1 LQLSALVNYSAAMK
15 IFGNKLLTEG
25 RQTEGVILDVEPTS
39 SAPRIKSHV
48 VVGFL
53 PDGGEQV
60 EFRQT
65 ISTAVNM
72 PEANLL
78 ARLNPDTVPI
88 GVAQGMKVPVRYSA
102 ENPSHVVVDEPEL
115 QRRAIEAHQRNKEH
129 LRHEAEEQLRR
140 SH

>member
-1 LQLSALVNYSAAMK
+1 MQ
-15 IFGNKLLTEG
+15 IRGHRLLTEG
-25 RQTEGVILDVEPTS
+25 RQAEGVILEQGAASGNPEI
-39 SAPRIKSHV
+39 RSHV

-72 PEANLL
+72 PKANLL
-78 ARLNPDTVPI
+78 ARLNPNTVWINVFP
-88 GVAQGMKVPVRYSA
+88 GTKVPVRYSA
-102 ENPSHVVVDEPEL
+102 ENPSHAVVDEPEL
-115 QRRAIEAHQRNKEH
+115 QRRTIEAHRDSEEH
-129 LRHEAEEQLRR
+129 MRHEAEEELRR